1 MLRGDTA
8 RISIGKNTQIQDN
21 TQILNSDTDNPNM
34 EIVIGDNV
42 VIGKMCFNK
51 KVLIVIS
58 MELK

>member
-34 EIVIGDNV
+34 EMVIGDNV
-42 VIGKMCFNK
+42 VIGKKTDFN
-51 KVLIVIS
+51 
-58 MELK
+58 